1 MRLLGFDIGG
11 TKCAVIVGK
20 YKEGHITITSKQVLP
35 TNLKMSPEEMV
46 DSLCNIADGLL
57 QGEKVDRVGV
67 SCGGP
72 LDSNTGRI
80 LGPPNLPGWDD
91 VPIVKPVKEKYNV
104 PVFLQNDAN
113 ACALA
118 EWKFG
123 NGRGFQNIIF
133 LTFGTGL
140 GAGLILNGKLYTGA
154 SDMAGEAGHIRLERY
169 GPVGYGKRGSFEGFC
184 SGSGLAQIGYTLAVE
199 AIQNGTRPL
208 YFPEGTTADKLT
220 ARDIAEAA
228 RQGDKTALEVF
239 QLCGSYL
246 GAGLAVLIDILNPEA
261 IIIGSVFARTE
272 DLLRESME
280 MAIQREALPG
290 AAKCCRVLPA
300 LLGES
305 LGDYAALS
313 TALQ

>member
-35 TNLKMSPEEMV
+35 TNLKISPEEMV

-91 VPIVKPVKEKYNV
+91 VPIVKLVKEKYNV

-140 GAGLILNGKLYTGA
+140 GAGLILMESYIQAHQIWLVKQGT
-154 SDMAGEAGHIRLERY
+154 
-169 GPVGYGKRGSFEGFC
+169 
-184 SGSGLAQIGYTLAVE
+184 SGW
-199 AIQNGTRPL
+199 NGTGLLDMGR
-208 YFPEGTTADKLT
+208 
-220 ARDIAEAA
+220 
-228 RQGDKTALEVF
+228 EV
-239 QLCGSYL
+239 LL
-246 GAGLAVLIDILNPEA
+246 K
-261 IIIGSVFARTE
+261 VFAAGV
-272 DLLRESME
+272 D
-280 MAIQREALPG
+280 
-290 AAKCCRVLPA
+290 
-300 LLGES
+300 
-305 LGDYAALS
+305 
-313 TALQ
+313 